1 MSAKRVLVVDDSQL
15 IRQVL
20 SDALTAKGFNV
31 DTAENGSEALR
42 KIQRGRPDLVVTD
55 ILMPVMDG
63 WALCEAI
70 RRAEPTSELPFI
82 FLTTERDVP
91 KRIKG
96 LEMGADDYICKPFSK
111 EEVVARVESVLRRAS
126 RGEKRG
132 KRKGGRTAPV
142 QPPAIHLAGHS
153 EQLAIPDVIQVLSL
167 NKRSG
172 TLHVRG
178 RSVGRIYFREG
189 KILNAETRS
198 LKGRKALF
206 RIVTWPE
213 ALFEFEPGEPERPAE
228 PALEGSTSSVL
239 MESFKQLDEL
249 HNLAKRLP
257 KLDERLRATRKKE
270 GELGVLSTTQR
281 IILRAAAGG
290 ATLEEIIDAVPDDD
304 LVAYAFIDELIGR
317 GALEVVGGA
326 SAASATAGGSQR
338 KS

>member
-20 SDALTAKGFNV
+20 ADALTAKGFEV
-31 DTAENGSEALR
+31 DTAENGSDALR
-42 KIQRGRPDLVVTD
+42 KIGRQRPDLVVTD

-70 RRAEPTSELPFI
+70 RRAEPTHELPFI

-111 EEVVARVESVLRRAS
+111 EEVVARVESVMRRVA
-126 RGEKRG
+126 RTVGRG
-132 KRKGGRTAPV
+132 KRKGGKASQVRPG
-142 QPPAIHLAGHS
+142 PIHLAGHS
-153 EQLAIPDVIQVLSL
+153 EQLAIPDVIQLLSL

-172 TLHVRG
+172 TLHIRG

-213 ALFEFEPGEPERPAE
+213 ALFEFEPGEPARPAE

-239 MESFKQLDEL
+239 MESFKQFDEL
-249 HNLAKRLP
+249 HQLAKRLP

-270 GELGVLSTTQR
+270 SELGVLTTTQR

-290 ATLEEIIDAVPDDD
+290 ATLAEIIDSVPDDD
-304 LVAYAFIDELIGR
+304 LVAYTFIEELIGR
-317 GALEVVGGA
+317 GALEVIGTAG
-326 SAASATAGGSQR
+326 ATATALGQL

>member
-1 MSAKRVLVVDDSQL
+1 MSVKRVLVVDDSQL

-20 SDALTAKGFNV
+20 ADALTAKGFQV
-31 DTAENGSEALR
+31 DTAENGSDALR
-42 KIQRGRPDLVVTD
+42 KIGRQRPDLVVTD

-70 RRAEPTSELPFI
+70 RRAEPTHELPFI

-111 EEVVARVESVLRRAS
+111 EEVVARVESVMRRVVRTA
-126 RGEKRG
+126 GRG
-132 KRKGGRTAPV
+132 KRKGARASQTRPGPV
-142 QPPAIHLAGHS
+142 HLAGHS
-153 EQLAIPDVIQVLSL
+153 EQLAIPDVIQLLSL

-172 TLHVRG
+172 TLHIRG
-178 RSVGRIYFREG
+178 RSVGRIFFREG

-213 ALFEFEPGEPERPAE
+213 ALFEFEPGEPGRPAE

-239 MESFKQLDEL
+239 MESFKQFDEL
-249 HNLAKRLP
+249 HQLAKRLP
-257 KLDERLRATRKKE
+257 NLDERLRATRKKE
-270 GELGVLSTTQR
+270 SELGALTTTQR

-290 ATLEEIIDAVPDDD
+290 GATLAEIIDSVPDDD
-304 LVAYAFIDELIGR
+304 LVAYTFIEELIGR
-317 GALEVVGGA
+317 GALEVIGTTGA
-326 SAASATAGGSQR
+326 ATVSSAQP
-338 KS
+338 KP

>member
-20 SDALTAKGFNV
+20 ADALTAKGFQV
-31 DTAENGSEALR
+31 DTAENGSDALR
-42 KIQRGRPDLVVTD
+42 KIGRQRPDLVVTD

-70 RRAEPTSELPFI
+70 RRAEPTHELPFI

-96 LEMGADDYICKPFSK
+96 LEIGADDYICKPFSK
-111 EEVVARVESVLRRAS
+111 EEVVARVESVMRRVARS
-126 RGEKRG
+126 GGRG
-132 KRKGGRTAPV
+132 KRKVGKAPQA
-142 QPPAIHLAGHS
+142 QPAPIHLAGHS

-172 TLHVRG
+172 TLHIRG
-178 RSVGRIYFREG
+178 RSVGRIFFREG

-239 MESFKQLDEL
+239 MEGFKQLDEL
-249 HNLAKRLP
+249 HQLAKRLP
-257 KLDERLRATRKKE
+257 KLDERLRATRRKE
-270 GELGVLSTTQR
+270 SELGVLSTMQR

-317 GALEVVGGA
+317 GALEVIGSSG
-326 SAASATAGGSQR
+326 ASATASGSQR

>member
-20 SDALTAKGFNV
+20 ADALTAKGFQV
-31 DTAENGSEALR
+31 DTAENGSDALR
-42 KIQRGRPDLVVTD
+42 KIGRQRPDLVVTD

-70 RRAEPTSELPFI
+70 RRAEPTHEVPFI

-111 EEVVARVESVLRRAS
+111 EEVVARVESVMRRVARTAGRS
-126 RGEKRG
+126 
-132 KRKGGRTAPV
+132 KRKGAKASQTRPGPV
-142 QPPAIHLAGHS
+142 HLAGHS
-153 EQLAIPDVIQVLSL
+153 EQLAIPDVIQLLSL
-167 NKRSG
+167 NQRSG
-172 TLHVRG
+172 TLHIRG
-178 RSVGRIYFREG
+178 RSVGRIFFREG

-213 ALFEFEPGEPERPAE
+213 ALFEFEPGEPGRPAE

-239 MESFKQLDEL
+239 MESFKQFDEL
-249 HNLAKRLP
+249 HQLAKRLP
-257 KLDERLRATRKKE
+257 NLDERLRATRKKE
-270 GELGVLSTTQR
+270 SELGALTTTQR

-290 ATLEEIIDAVPDDD
+290 ATLAEIIDSVPDDD
-304 LVAYAFIDELIGR
+304 LVAYTFIEELIGR
-317 GALEVVGGA
+317 GALEVIGTTGA
-326 SAASATAGGSQR
+326 AATVSIAQP
-338 KS
+338 KP